1 MIYTDN
7 ILDELKNAI
16 FGNNSDV
23 DVDYEGRVVNY
34 NEVGDTYYIINTYP
48 NDSIKSIMVCAKV
61 KSIYE
66 NESDATGY
74 IEAHFEEED
83 DFYSVVDYIISH
95 LENIDALI
103 DMQISK

>member
-7 ILDELKNAI
+7 ILDELRDAI
-16 FGNNSDV
+16 FGNNSNV

-48 NDSIKSIMVCAKV
+48 NDSIKSIMVCGKV

-66 NESDATGY
+66 NEPDASGY
-74 IEAHFEEED
+74 IEVHLKEN